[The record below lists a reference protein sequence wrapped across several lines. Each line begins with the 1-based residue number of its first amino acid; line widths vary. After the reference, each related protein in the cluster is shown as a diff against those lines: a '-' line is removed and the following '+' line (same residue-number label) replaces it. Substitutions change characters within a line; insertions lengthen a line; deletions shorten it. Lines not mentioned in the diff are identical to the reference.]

1 MNLQGECN
9 KCAHQNVFLYFF
21 WQLHLLAR
29 PLCQSA
35 DKHLAGKRKDDSDSC
50 RTDKSRFNHCKCLQN
65 KQLQMLTDDKSSLE
79 EAAQPCGRAPPNG
92 QRWDSSGVLGELREG
107 SHVAERDCNVQ
118 ENKVK
123 ISIWFTVIFGLLN
136 NETFLMET
144 WMAATIV
151 KQLSHHLRH
160 YDFIIFKI
168 KKKKVGTCST
178 MKINYPQLQ
187 F

>member
-1 MNLQGECN
+1 M
-9 KCAHQNVFLYFF
+9 
-21 WQLHLLAR
+21 
-29 PLCQSA
+29 
-35 DKHLAGKRKDDSDSC
+35 
-50 RTDKSRFNHCKCLQN
+50 
-65 KQLQMLTDDKSSLE
+65 
-79 EAAQPCGRAPPNG
+79 
-92 QRWDSSGVLGELREG
+92 
-107 SHVAERDCNVQ
+107 
-118 ENKVK
+118 
-123 ISIWFTVIFGLLN
+123 IFGLLN

-178 MKINYPQLQ
+178 MKINYLQLQ